1 MKRNV
6 LYIISSI
13 VIALP
18 WLFLFEVWPIP
29 YNQLSTFAEV
39 LIEGTMFILLMV
51 ILSLLRKDL
60 KRSKTS
66 VSEKNKTNQKPQGRI
81 IGKILFVLTSL
92 TVFVLGLVLLLIGI
106 SFSL

>member
-6 LYIISSI
+6 LYIISII

-29 YNQLSTFAEV
+29 YYKLSTFAEV
-39 LIEGTMFILLMV
+39 LIEGTMFVLLMIV
-51 ILSLLRKDL
+51 LSLLKKDL

-66 VSEKNKTNQKPQGRI
+66 ITEKNRTNQKPQGRMM
-81 IGKILFVLTSL
+81 GKILFVLTSL
-92 TVFVLGLVLLLIGI
+92 TVFVVGLVLLLIGI